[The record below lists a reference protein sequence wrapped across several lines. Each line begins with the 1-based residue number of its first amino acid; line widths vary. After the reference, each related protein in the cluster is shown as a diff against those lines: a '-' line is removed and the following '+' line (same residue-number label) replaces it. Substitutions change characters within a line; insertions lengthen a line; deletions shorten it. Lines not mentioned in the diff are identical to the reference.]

1 MKEAAMPEVIPVDIV
16 NDKFEWLEVVA
27 GPAAGMVVS
36 PVRRDARGRGVYQET
51 AVLLVK
57 NLRAEGVE
65 AGFLDSSE
73 NRTFLVQKSADVA
86 FAYVIGILSS
96 ASWAA
101 IAAVFHRWHGGRTI
115 DLTVYRV
122 DDIEGTR
129 DFFHASGNTDDVLKA
144 LGRATGLDD
153 DQ

>member
-1 MKEAAMPEVIPVDIV
+1 MPELIPVDIV
-16 NDKFEWLEVVA
+16 NDKFRWLEVVA
-27 GPAAGMVVS
+27 GPPAGVVVA
-36 PVRRDARGRGVYQET
+36 PFRRDERGRGVYHEAT
-51 AVLLVK
+51 VSLVK
-57 NLRAEGVE
+57 NLRTEGVE
-65 AGFLDSSE
+65 ADFLDSSDH
-73 NRTFLVQKSADVA
+73 RTFLAQKSADVA

-101 IAAVFHRWHGGRTI
+101 IAAVFHRWHRGRTI

-122 DDIEGTR
+122 DDIEGTL

-144 LGRATGLDD
+144 LGRAAGFDD